1 MIGPQSFDASKH
13 FLVRVQQRG
22 LCGEVVGLL
31 KRYGARQYDGHGG
44 VIRYFDKRS
53 RKQIERD
60 YGAGFLHRLGHAND
74 AYLVESAC
82 DGGSITAGHRYKRL
96 KRK

>member
-1 MIGPQSFDASKH
+1 MIGPLNAHASKH

-22 LCGEVVGLL
+22 LSGEVVGLL

-53 RKQIERD
+53 RRRIELD
-60 YGAGFLHRLGHAND
+60 YGAAFLHRLGHAND

-82 DGGSITAGHRYKRL
+82 DGGWITAGHRYKRL